1 VQKVA
6 AVVNSNIL
14 QQNPFLSLVPHFE
27 GRQSLF
33 AKLVTGDKSWFYY
46 HTMISKGNPF
56 SGNMAEVLGQRNF
69 KQLPLLVSRWPW
81 LSGGHRVF

>member
-6 AVVNSNIL
+6 AVASCGSNIL
-14 QQNPFLSLVPHFE
+14 QQNPLLSLVPHID

-46 HTMISKGNPF
+46 HTMKSKGNPF
-56 SGNMAEVLGQRNF
+56 SGNMAEISNSYLC
-69 KQLPLLVSRWPW
+69 W
-81 LSGGHRVF
+81 